1 MTNKPPYGWKDLLA
15 DAAII
20 AVAGGILLVIV
31 GSFPAFF
38 GKFLPFL
45 K

>member
-1 MTNKPPYGWKDLLA
+1 MTNKPPYGWKGLLT

-20 AVAGGILLVIV
+20 AVASGILLVIV
-31 GSFPAFF
+31 GSFPDFF